1 MAIGL
6 SPGIQSWRV
15 APSTQRR
22 SSLCA
27 GAFALTLMA
36 GACLAQGGSNGSD
49 IQPGYHPEKDTAV
62 TAVNQRPDPNR
73 LMEMRKTRV
82 QTQRFAAANAE
93 RKRQMSADSAR
104 LLQLAAALNLEL
116 EKTVETDLSLA
127 VKAEMIEKLAR
138 TVKEKMKLTMAAP

>member
-93 RKRQMSADSAR
+93 RRK
-104 LLQLAAALNLEL
+104 QLMQASEMLETMAMALKAEVD
-116 EKTVETDLSLA
+116 KSDDLSENTIH
-127 VKAEMIEKLAR
+127 KADTIEKLAHI
-138 TVKEKMKLTMAAP
+138 VKERMTLTVTPR